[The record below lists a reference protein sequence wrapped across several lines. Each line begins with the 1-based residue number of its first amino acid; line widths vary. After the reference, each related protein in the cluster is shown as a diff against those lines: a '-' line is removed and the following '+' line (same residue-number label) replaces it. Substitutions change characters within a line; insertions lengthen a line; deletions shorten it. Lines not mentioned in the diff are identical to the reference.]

1 MNNTEN
7 SPEALPH
14 ARWFGRIGRRLLRWF
29 LLVALIPLLFMG
41 YYGYSSARRGI
52 EREVFLHLEAVAISK
67 RNAIEQWFAERRA
80 DLRVVAAN
88 PLFTA
93 HADALRKRGGGNG
106 LDEIA
111 LMLRSYQQQSHAYV
125 HLCLYD
131 PTGAPLLCTVA
142 GGDYI
147 SSFDRSTLLQDALA
161 SFEPVSGP
169 IYLHPVTGPTLHLA
183 QTIRTPGG
191 APAGVIVATL
201 ILAATLDPVILDSIG
216 LGRTGQAYLI
226 DRDKVMLT
234 PSRFMHHPDP
244 LTHTMDTEGI
254 RAALTG
260 RDGTGIY
267 AGYDGETVIGAWT
280 FLPEHGWAL
289 IAEMNASEA
298 FAPLRRMRRDA
309 VLAALLTFGAVTL
322 IVAWISRSISA
333 PVHRLAEASLSV
345 SRGDLN
351 QTVAVRLRDELGEL
365 AERFNAMVTSLRDSR
380 SALQDAYDQLLHAQK
395 QVVQAERLAAV
406 GEVVASVV
414 HEIRNPLSAVKMN
427 LRILESK
434 YTADPKAAEHFRLAT
449 EQTARLESMLAELL
463 DFSKPVSLQRAAV
476 PVSDLIADAVILFRA
491 GESAV
496 RISVAV
502 DVPDSVPPLHVD
514 RGRIGQVLL
523 NLLLNAQAAMET
535 DGAIRI
541 AAEPIRENG
550 APVVR
555 LTISDNGGGISAEN
569 LNRIFEPFFTTRKSG
584 TGLGLPNGPK
594 MVFAHGGTLSVS
606 SGPGQGTTATIIL
619 PIAS

>member
-1 MNNTEN
+1 MKDREH
-7 SPEALPH
+7 SAEALPRP
-14 ARWFGRIGRRLLRWF
+14 RWFGRIGRRLLRWF

-52 EREVFLHLEAVAISK
+52 EREVFLHLEAIAMSK
-67 RNAIEQWFAERRA
+67 RRAIEQWFDERRA

-93 HADALRKRGGGNG
+93 HAAALRGRSGASG

-111 LMLRSYQQQSHAYV
+111 LMLRSYQQQSHSYV

-131 PTGAPLLCTVA
+131 VTGAPLLCTVP

-147 SSFDRSTLLQDALA
+147 PSFDRSTLLQNALT

-183 QTIRTPGG
+183 QTIRLSGG

-216 LGRTGQAYLI
+216 LGRTGEAYLI
-226 DRDKVMLT
+226 NRDKVMLT
-234 PSRFMHHPDP
+234 PSRFMGHPDP

-254 RAALTG
+254 RAALIG
-260 RDGTGIY
+260 RDGAGIY

-280 FLPEHGWAL
+280 YLPEHGWAL
-289 IAEMNASEA
+289 IVEMKAAEA

-309 VLAALLTFGAVTL
+309 VLAALLTLGAVTL
-322 IVAWISRSISA
+322 IVAWLSRSISA
-333 PVHRLAEASLSV
+333 PIHRLAEASLRV
-345 SRGDLN
+345 SRGDLSPAV
-351 QTVAVRLRDELGEL
+351 TVRLRDELGDL
-365 AERFNAMVTSLRDSR
+365 AERFNEMIESLRDSR
-380 SALQDAYDQLLHAQK
+380 SALQDAYDKLLHAQK

-427 LRILESK
+427 LRILENKLS
-434 YTADPKAAEHFRLAT
+434 ADANAAEHFRLAR
-449 EQTARLESMLAELL
+449 EQTDRLETMLAELL
-463 DFSKPVSLQRAAV
+463 DLSKPVALQRVTV
-476 PVSDLIADAVILFRA
+476 PVRDVITDAVTLFRA
-491 GESAV
+491 AGSAD
-496 RISVAV
+496 RITISTDA
-502 DVPDSVPPLHVD
+502 PDSLPPLWVD
-514 RGRIGQVLL
+514 RARIGQVLL

-535 DGAIRI
+535 DGALHIV
-541 AAEPIRENG
+541 AELIRENG

-569 LNRIFEPFFTTRKSG
+569 LNRVFEPFFTTRKSG
-584 TGLGLPNGPK
+584 TGLGLPNARK
-594 MVFAHGGTLSVS
+594 IVEAHGGTIRAASE
-606 SGPGQGTTATIIL
+606 PGKGTTMTVVL